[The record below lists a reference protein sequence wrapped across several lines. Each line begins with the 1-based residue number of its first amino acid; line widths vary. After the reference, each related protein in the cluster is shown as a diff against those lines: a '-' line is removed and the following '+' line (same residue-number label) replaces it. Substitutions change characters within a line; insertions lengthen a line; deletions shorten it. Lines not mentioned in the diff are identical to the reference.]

1 MSQRPSTLLVVP
13 CYDEAARLD
22 FAQFSALVGHGVER
36 LLFVD
41 DGSTDDTRAL
51 LNQFAR
57 LHPERVDVVPL
68 GENHGKSE
76 AVRRGL
82 LRALELG
89 AAIVGYADADLS
101 TPPEELLRLF
111 STARGGAFKVVLGS
125 RVALLG
131 SNIERSAV
139 RHYFGRGFATVA
151 SLILNLPVYDTQCGA
166 KVFVDEPALRA
177 ALATPF
183 VSRWAFDV
191 ELLGRLH
198 IGAPG
203 VPGLAPDDF
212 VEIPLRTWREVA
224 GSKVGARD
232 ALSATLDLIRI
243 RSALADRRRALR

>member
-1 MSQRPSTLLVVP
+1 MSERPSTVLVVP
-13 CYDEAARLD
+13 CYDEAERLD
-22 FAQFSALVGHGVER
+22 FAQFAALAGHGVQR

-51 LNQFAR
+51 LNRFAS
-57 LHPERVDVVPL
+57 LHPERVDVVVL
-68 GENHGKSE
+68 DENHGKSE
-76 AVRRGL
+76 AVRRGM

-89 AAIVGYADADLS
+89 AGIVGYADADLS

-111 STARGGAFKVVLGS
+111 SMACGGAFKVVLGS

-131 SNIERSAV
+131 SKIDRSAV
-139 RHYFGRGFATVA
+139 RHYFGRGFATAA
-151 SLILNLPVYDTQCGA
+151 SLVLNLPIYDTQCGA
-166 KVFVDEPALRA
+166 KVFADETALRG
-177 ALATPF
+177 ALAIPF

-191 ELLGRLH
+191 ELLGRLL

-232 ALSATLDLIRI
+232 ALRATLDLIRI
-243 RSALADRRRALR
+243 RGALADRRRALQ